1 MAKEKTKKMT
11 LSYWKGLSKD
21 SKKRAKNTILFAYMG
36 EKSYLYT
43 EKTMHNEELKTEN
56 STLLTK

>member
-21 SKKRAKNTILFAYMG
+21 SKKRALTYVFPIHPACVDMLLN
-36 EKSYLYT
+36 EKPNPKQSPW
-43 EKTMHNEELKTEN
+43 
-56 STLLTK
+56 